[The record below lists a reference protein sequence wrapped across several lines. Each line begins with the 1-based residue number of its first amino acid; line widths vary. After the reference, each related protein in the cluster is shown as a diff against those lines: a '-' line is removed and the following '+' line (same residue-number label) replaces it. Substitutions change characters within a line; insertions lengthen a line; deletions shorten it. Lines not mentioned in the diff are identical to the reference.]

1 LSRNGQGLSTFAS
14 GGFLLASILIFSL
27 VALPELM
34 PTVYPQLR
42 HGTVGILSMSTSG
55 KLIGPEISDM
65 EVTINSISIHRVG
78 VGEGAWITVL
88 DTPTGVDPMEI
99 TDTPLALVEAK
110 VPIGDYNL
118 VKLAFGEATET
129 VRGHNVTL
137 KTPTQELKVSTL
149 FTIREGGRSNL
160 VIDLSFDE
168 GALVVAQRF
177 DPYVTVTVEQPGHT
191 PLSTIASLK
200 PLASFGPDTFGP
212 GESKSSTFTVE
223 PGSVAQ
229 QYLVH
234 VEGGSGVENTF
245 NIEIDETGEF
255 WYDLTGSL
263 WFLGGNLTSGTYTI
277 YVSASDLATAQM
289 PFTVNLYLVPR
300 IPQDLPDVTFSGLL
314 HSGSSASVELNE
326 FALYLDKPGLYD
338 FYLGVK
344 SGDYEFLVDNNPT
357 SITSKDQII
366 TVQLEMGLH
375 TFQVF
380 GDFSGSGRDTS
391 WSVGVVPPTGES
403 AKPLSREAMFATGLL
418 LVAIIIF
425 VADVSYRR
433 LRRKPP
439 EPLVS
444 EKNANHDTT
453 PRPFD
458 LQHEPIT

>member
-1 LSRNGQGLSTFAS
+1 LSEERASLVTFAS
-14 GGFLLASILIFSL
+14 AGFLLASILIFSL

-55 KLIGPEISDM
+55 KLVGPEISDM

-160 VIDLSFDE
+160 IIDLSFDE
-168 GALVVAQRF
+168 GALMVAQKF
-177 DPYVTVTVEQPGHT
+177 DPYVTVTVEQPGHA

-200 PLASFGPDTFGP
+200 PLASFGPETLGLN
-212 GESKSSTFTVE
+212 ESRSSTFTVE
-223 PGSVAQ
+223 PGSVVQ

-245 NIEIDETGEF
+245 NLEIVETGEF

-263 WFLGGNLTSGTYTI
+263 WFLGGNLTSGTYTMH
-277 YVSASDLATAQM
+277 VSASDFATTQV
-289 PFTVNLYLVPR
+289 PFTVNLYVVPR
-300 IPQDLPDVTFSGLL
+300 IPQDLLDVTFSGLL
-314 HSGSSASVELNE
+314 YSGSSASVELNE

-338 FYLGVK
+338 FYLGVE
-344 SGDYEFLVDNNPT
+344 SGDYEFLVDNNPA
-357 SITSKDQII
+357 SVVSKNQIT
-366 TVQLEMGLH
+366 TVQLESGLH

-391 WSVGVVPPTGES
+391 WSVGVVPPSGES
-403 AKPLSREAMFATGLL
+403 GKPLSREAILATGLL
-418 LVAIIIF
+418 VFATIVFI
-425 VADVSYRR
+425 ADISLRYLYRKR
-433 LRRKPP
+433 LRVAAKRG
-439 EPLVS
+439 S
-444 EKNANHDTT
+444 
-453 PRPFD
+453 D
-458 LQHEPIT
+458 LQPTADEAGPGP

>member
-1 LSRNGQGLSTFAS
+1 LYEERASVVTFATA
-14 GGFLLASILIFSL
+14 GLLIASILVFSL

-55 KLIGPEISDM
+55 KLVGPEISDM
-65 EVTINSISIHRVG
+65 EVTVNSISIHRVG
-78 VGEGAWITVL
+78 VGEGAWITAL
-88 DTPTGVDPMEI
+88 DTPTIVDPMGI
-99 TDTPLALVEAK
+99 TETPVALVEAK
-110 VPIGDYNL
+110 VPIGDYSL
-118 VKLAFGEATET
+118 VKLAFGEATKT

-137 KTPTQELKVSTL
+137 KTPAQELKVSTF

-160 VIDLSFDE
+160 IIDLSFDE
-168 GALVVAQRF
+168 GALMVAQRF
-177 DPYVTVTVEQPGHT
+177 DPYVTVTVEQPGHA

-200 PLASFGPDTFGP
+200 PLASFGPDTLGP

-223 PGSVAQ
+223 SGSVAQ

-245 NIEIDETGEF
+245 NLEIVETGEF

-263 WFLGGNLTSGTYTI
+263 WFLGGNLTSGIYTMQ
-277 YVSASDLATAQM
+277 VSTSDLATAQM
-289 PFTVNLYLVPR
+289 PFTVHLYLVPQ
-300 IPQDLPDVTFSGLL
+300 IPQDLPDVTFSGLVY
-314 HSGSSASVELNE
+314 SGSSASVELNE

-344 SGDYEFLVDNNPT
+344 SGDYEFFVDNNPA
-357 SITSKDQII
+357 SVTSKDRVV
-366 TVQLEMGLH
+366 TFQLDSGLH
-375 TFQVF
+375 TFQIF
-380 GDFSGSGRDTS
+380 TDFSGSGRDTS
-391 WSVGVVPPTGES
+391 WSVGVVPIGGGP
-403 AKPLSREAMFATGLL
+403 AQPLSREAMLATGLL

-433 LRRKPP
+433 LRRKPT
-439 EPLVS
+439 EPLVG

-458 LQHEPIT
+458 LQREPIT

>member
-1 LSRNGQGLSTFAS
+1 
-14 GGFLLASILIFSL
+14 
-27 VALPELM
+27 
-34 PTVYPQLR
+34 
-42 HGTVGILSMSTSG
+42 
-55 KLIGPEISDM
+55 
-65 EVTINSISIHRVG
+65 
-78 VGEGAWITVL
+78 
-88 DTPTGVDPMEI
+88 
-99 TDTPLALVEAK
+99 LVEAK

-160 VIDLSFDE
+160 IIDLSFDE

-177 DPYVTVTVEQPGHT
+177 DPYVTVTVEQPGHA

-200 PLASFGPDTFGP
+200 PLASFGPETVGLN
-212 GESKSSTFTVE
+212 ESKSSTFTVE
-223 PGSVAQ
+223 PGSVVQ
-229 QYLVH
+229 HYLVH

-245 NIEIDETGEF
+245 NLEIVETGEF

-263 WFLGGNLTSGTYTI
+263 WFLGGNLTSGTYTMH
-277 YVSASDLATAQM
+277 VSASDFATTQV
-289 PFTVNLYLVPR
+289 PFTVSLYVVPR
-300 IPQDLPDVTFSGLL
+300 IPQDLLDVTFSGLL
-314 HSGSSASVELNE
+314 YSGSFASVELNE

-380 GDFSGSGRDTS
+380 ADFSGSGRDTA
-391 WSVGVVPPTGES
+391 WSVGVVPLEGGS
-403 AKPLSREAMFATGLL
+403 GRPLSREAMLATGLL
-418 LVAIIIF
+418 AVAIIVF
-425 VADVSYRR
+425 VADLSVRR
-433 LRRKPP
+433 LRRKRT
-439 EPLVS
+439 EPLVG
-444 EKNANHDTT
+444 DTRSN
-453 PRPFD
+453 PGAASRAFD
-458 LQHEPIT
+458 LQREPLT

>member
-1 LSRNGQGLSTFAS
+1 M
-14 GGFLLASILIFSL
+14 IFSL

-55 KLIGPEISDM
+55 NLIGPEISDM

-88 DTPTGVDPMEI
+88 DAPATVDPLGI
-99 TDTPLALVEAK
+99 TETPAALAEAK

-129 VRGHNVTL
+129 VSGHNVTL
-137 KTPTQELKVSTL
+137 KTPTQELKIATL

-160 VIDLSFDE
+160 IIDLSFDE
-168 GALVVAQRF
+168 GALMVAERF
-177 DPYVTVTVEQPGHT
+177 DPYVTVTVEQPGHA

-200 PLASFGPDTFGP
+200 PLASFGPETLGLND
-212 GESKSSTFTVE
+212 SKSSTFTVE
-223 PGSVAQ
+223 PGSVVQ

-245 NIEIDETGEF
+245 NLEIIETGEF

-263 WFLGGNLTSGTYTI
+263 WFLGGNLTSGTYTMH
-277 YVSASDLATAQM
+277 VSASDLATAQI
-289 PFTVNLYLVPR
+289 PFTIHLYLVPH
-300 IPQDLPDVTFSGLL
+300 IPQDLPDVTFSGLIY
-314 HSGSSASVELNE
+314 SGSFASVELNE
-326 FALYLDKPGLYD
+326 FALYLDKPGLHD
-338 FYLGVK
+338 FYLGAK

-366 TVQLEMGLH
+366 TVQLERGLH

-380 GDFSGSGRDTS
+380 ADFSGSGRDTA
-391 WSVGVVPPTGES
+391 WSVGVVPPSGEPGE
-403 AKPLSREAMFATGLL
+403 PLSREAMLATGLL
-418 LVAIIIF
+418 VVAIIIF
-425 VADVSYRR
+425 VADVSLHR
-433 LRRKPP
+433 LRRKHP

-444 EKNANHDTT
+444 ETTANPNTT
-453 PRPFD
+453 LRPLDRNTASTNPRTSLRWKILMPELRVD
-458 LQHEPIT
+458 S

>member
-1 LSRNGQGLSTFAS
+1 MSEERASVVTFATA
-14 GGFLLASILIFSL
+14 GLLIASVLIFSL

-42 HGTVGILSMSTSG
+42 HGTVGILAMSTSG
-55 KLIGPEISDM
+55 ALVGPEVSDM
-65 EVTINSISIHRVG
+65 GVSISSISIHRVG
-78 VGEGAWITVL
+78 VGEGSWITVL
-88 DTPTGVDPMEI
+88 DAPTTVDPTGI
-99 TDTPLALVEAK
+99 TETPAALAEAK

-129 VRGHNVTL
+129 VRGRNVSL

-160 VIDLSFDE
+160 IIDLSFDE
-168 GALVVAQRF
+168 GALMVAQRF
-177 DPYVTVTVEQPGHT
+177 DPYVTVTVEQPGHA

-200 PLASFGPDTFGP
+200 PFASFGPETVGLN
-212 GESKSSTFTVE
+212 ESRSSTFTVE
-223 PGSVAQ
+223 PGSVVQ

-245 NIEIDETGEF
+245 NLEIVETGEF

-263 WFLGGNLTSGTYTI
+263 WFLGGNLTSGTYTMH
-277 YVSASDLATAQM
+277 VSASDFATTQV
-289 PFTVNLYLVPR
+289 PFTVNLYVVPR
-300 IPQDLPDVTFSGLL
+300 IPQDLLDVTFSGLL
-314 HSGSSASVELNE
+314 YSGSSASVELNE

-344 SGDYEFLVDNNPT
+344 SGDYEFLVDNNPA
-357 SITSKDQII
+357 SVVSKNQIT
-366 TVQLEMGLH
+366 TVQLESGLH

-403 AKPLSREAMFATGLL
+403 GKPLSREAILATGLL
-418 LVAIIIF
+418 AFAAIAFI
-425 VADVSYRR
+425 ADISIRYLYRKRVRVPTERGSGLEPVVSDM
-433 LRRKPP
+433 
-439 EPLVS
+439 S
-444 EKNANHDTT
+444 
-453 PRPFD
+453 PRS
-458 LQHEPIT
+458 